1 MLNDIAIRTCK
12 LFHILMS
19 LKSEYVLQPMPV
31 VIGGDFIFSLL
42 VAHKIMGH
50 LTTDG
55 VLEFIK
61 F

>member
-1 MLNDIAIRTCK
+1 
-12 LFHILMS
+12 MS
-19 LKSEYVLQPMPV
+19 VKSEYVLQPMPV
-31 VIGGDFIFSLL
+31 AIGGDSIFSLL

-50 LTTDG
+50 LRTDG

>member
-1 MLNDIAIRTCK
+1 
-12 LFHILMS
+12 MS

-50 LTTDG
+50 LRTDG
-55 VLEFIK
+55 VLEFIE